1 MESATLTRP
10 VGAQASARARLAALP
25 WPALSLAALCLA
37 AAVGFF
43 AYPTYP
49 NYDSYYSLLW
59 GQEVLRG
66 ELPSYDAYRAPT
78 PHPLAIAFGALLSL
92 LGTGADRVM
101 VGATVASFVVLVVAI
116 FRLARHCFTPAV
128 GFAAAVIFCTRF
140 DFPFLAARAYLDVPF
155 LALVMWAAVLEAETR
170 RRGTPVLVLLLL
182 AGLLR
187 PEAWVLAGLYW
198 LWLFPREGW
207 PARVRQAALVGAA
220 PVVWVLTDFIA
231 TGDPL
236 WSQTHTSELA
246 GDLGRNRGL
255 AELPAAFWQFL
266 INLDKL
272 PVLLLGIAGAAAAV
286 WLVPRRTGVPLALF
300 AGGALTFVAIGL
312 AGLSVIDRYLL
323 VPSLVVMVFAAFGLA
338 GWSVLREGHR
348 ARRPWQVLAVLAVAY
363 GAFFTAT
370 RVNFA
375 VFDNELRLRGASHA
389 SLERL
394 VAEPAFVAG
403 RRCGVV
409 SVPSHKLIPDVRWLL
424 GGAGVG
430 EVVARADDE
439 QAARAAQGGVAM
451 VVTDRAALLRQALVE
466 DRDDPA
472 DALPPA
478 GFAWAAAA
486 SHHAVYTG
494 GC

>member
-10 VGAQASARARLAALP
+10 VGAKPSARHRFAALP
-25 WPALSLAALCLA
+25 WPALCLAALCLA
-37 AAVGFF
+37 SLVGFF

-66 ELPSYDAYRAPT
+66 ELPSYDAFRAPT
-78 PHPLAIAFGALLSL
+78 PHPLAIAFGGVLSV
-92 LGTGADRVM
+92 LGQEADRVM
-101 VGATVASFVVLVVAI
+101 VLATVLSFIVLVVAVY
-116 FRLARHCFTPAV
+116 RLARVAFTPLV
-128 GFAAAVIFCTRF
+128 GLAAALILLTRF

-155 LALVMWAAVLEAETR
+155 LALVMWAAVLELEQR

-198 LWLFPREGW
+198 LWLLPRAAW
-207 PARVRQAALVGAA
+207 PARVRQAVLVAAA
-220 PVVWVLTDFIA
+220 PLLWVLTDFIA

-246 GDLGRNRGL
+246 GSLGRNRGIT
-255 AELPAAFWQFL
+255 ELPAAFWQFL

-272 PVLLLGIAGAAAAV
+272 PVLLLGIAGAGAAV
-286 WLVPRRTGVPLALF
+286 WLVPRRTGLPLALF
-300 AGGALTFVAIGL
+300 GGGALTFVAIGL

-338 GWSVLREGHR
+338 GWSVLEPGHR

-370 RVNFA
+370 RVNFS
-375 VFDNELRLRGASHA
+375 VFDNELRLRGASHE

-394 VAEPAFVAG
+394 IAQPAFQRG
-403 RRCGVV
+403 LECGVV
-409 SVPSHKLIPDVRWLL
+409 SVPNHKLVPDVRWLL
-424 GGAGVG
+424 GGATVT
-430 EVVARADDE
+430 EVVPRADDAPDPS
-439 QAARAAQGGVAM
+439 QGVAM
-451 VVTDRAALLRQALVE
+451 VVSERAALLRQALVE
-466 DRDDPA
+466 DGDDPA

-486 SHHAVYTG
+486 SHHAAYTR
-494 GC
+494 C